1 MFASGEVQDWAKEPQ
16 HGEFKML
23 NDEDK
28 KNNITDGTALTE
40 SIENA
45 C

>member
-1 MFASGEVQDWAKEPQ
+1 MFASGEVQDWVKAS
-16 HGEFKML
+16 HHDEFKML
-23 NDEDK
+23 NDEDQ